1 MRLKEF
7 VEPAS
12 EFQLN
17 EEDMSKIEQQVKSG
31 SWVEFTDMEKMA
43 QWVKSVVSGD
53 VQ

>member
-12 EFQLN
+12 EFHLN
-17 EEDMSKIEQQVKSG
+17 EEDLNKIEQQAKTG

-43 QWVKSVVSGD
+43 QWVKSIASGD
-53 VQ
+53 SQ